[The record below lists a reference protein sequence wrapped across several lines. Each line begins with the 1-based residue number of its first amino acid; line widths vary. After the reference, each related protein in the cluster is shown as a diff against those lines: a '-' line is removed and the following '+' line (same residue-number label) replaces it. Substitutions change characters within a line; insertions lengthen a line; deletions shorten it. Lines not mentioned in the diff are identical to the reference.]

1 VIGAITAGLFST
13 GTTPST
19 NSYESIATVTVG
31 AGGSSAINF
40 TSIPSTFKH
49 LQIRFICRG
58 TGGSGGA
65 PYYIQVGNGSADTAA
80 NYSNH
85 QLFGDGSTTTASAN
99 SGSTANCIIQNWG
112 GFMTYT
118 NTDVPSSFG
127 AAIVDILDY
136 ANTSKYKTARA
147 LEGRE
152 GNGGS
157 PAGRVGLESGSWRST
172 SAIDTI
178 KITTDATYGVNF
190 AQYSQFALYGI
201 KG

>member
-1 VIGAITAGLFST
+1 MTPMLGIWASQITGHLS
-13 GTTPST
+13 
-19 NSYESIATVTVG
+19 SYESISTVTVG
-31 AGGSSAINF
+31 SGGTSAINF
-40 TSIPSTFKH
+40 TSIPSTYKH

-58 TGGSGGA
+58 TSGSGGA
-65 PYYIQVGNGSADTAA
+65 PYYIQVGNGSVDTAA

-85 QLFGDGSTTTASAN
+85 QFFGDGSTYTSSAN

-112 GFMTYT
+112 GFMSYT
-118 NTDVPSSFG
+118 NTDAPNSFG
-127 AAIVDILDY
+127 VAIVDILDY

-152 GNGGS
+152 GNTTS

-178 KITTDATYGVNF
+178 KITMDSTYGINF
-190 AQYSQFALYGI
+190 AQFSSFALYGI